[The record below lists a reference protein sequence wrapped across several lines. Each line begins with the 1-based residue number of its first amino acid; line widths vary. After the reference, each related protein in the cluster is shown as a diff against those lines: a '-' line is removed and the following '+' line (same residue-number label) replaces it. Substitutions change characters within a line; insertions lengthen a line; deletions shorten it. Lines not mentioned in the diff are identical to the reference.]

1 MVEIEIKDLVS
12 KLSWEYP
19 KEEQQKAINQLSVV
33 DERYFGLL
41 FNKNLKETW
50 ENVVV
55 VIEKIG
61 CPKNEFFIPELLWLL
76 QDVNWPGSMHAID
89 VLLKQNKDIV
99 IPKLEQTIKE
109 AYQQEDYMWL
119 GGLKLLVEKGNY
131 NEMNFIDE
139 NTLSLLNVLNETEES
154 EAVQSTI
161 NDILLG

>member
-1 MVEIEIKDLVS
+1 MNELLIKDLVS

-19 KEEQQKAINQLSVV
+19 KEEQSKAIEQLSVV
-33 DERYFGLL
+33 DEQYFDLL
-41 FNKNLKETW
+41 FNRKMKETW
-50 ENVVV
+50 ENVVC

-61 CPKNEFFIPELLWLL
+61 FPKNEFFVPELLWLL

-89 VLLKQNKDIV
+89 ILLKQNKDVV

-131 NEMNFIDE
+131 NEMNYIDE
-139 NTLSLLNVLNETEES
+139 NTLSLLEFS
-154 EAVQSTI
+154 
-161 NDILLG
+161 DF

>member
-1 MVEIEIKDLVS
+1 MISLLTAMENNMVEIEIKDLVS

-61 CPKNEFFIPELLWLL
+61 CPKNEFFIPKLLWLL

-89 VLLKQNKDIV
+89 ILLKQNKDVV

-131 NEMNFIDE
+131 NEMNYIDE
-139 NTLSLLNVLNETEES
+139 NTLSLLEFS
-154 EAVQSTI
+154 
-161 NDILLG
+161 DF